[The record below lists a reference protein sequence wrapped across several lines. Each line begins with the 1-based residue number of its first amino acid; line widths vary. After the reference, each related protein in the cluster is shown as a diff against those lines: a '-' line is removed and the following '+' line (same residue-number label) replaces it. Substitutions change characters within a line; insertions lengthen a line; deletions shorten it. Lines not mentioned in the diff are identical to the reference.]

1 MSTVLRFSGA
11 AVLAM
16 AASPP
21 AWADVM
27 NPDEKTTRTESESAA
42 KVVQTSGSAVAG
54 RGTATPV
61 ESKAVRAASDER
73 LLRARHASRDGGL

>member
-1 MSTVLRFSGA
+1 MSTVMRFSGA
-11 AVLAM
+11 AVLAL

-27 NPDEKTTRTESESAA
+27 NPDEKTTRNESASA
-42 KVVQTSGSAVAG
+42 ANVVQTSGGTEAAG

-61 ESKAVRAASDER
+61 ESKAVRAAFDER
-73 LLRARHASRDGGL
+73 LLRARHE